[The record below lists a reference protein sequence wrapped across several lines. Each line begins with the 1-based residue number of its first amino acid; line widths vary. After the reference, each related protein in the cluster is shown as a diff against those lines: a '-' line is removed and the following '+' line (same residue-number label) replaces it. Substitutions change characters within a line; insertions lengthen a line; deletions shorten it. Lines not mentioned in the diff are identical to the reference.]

1 MANANGTASAAS
13 ENSTAIADLIAH
25 INHALCKV
33 VGTGS
38 SIQSIASDLPE
49 TPLAQ
54 DDAFCPE
61 LVFPQLARGV
71 IEHANTAMSLVE
83 KLETACRKGADRWI
97 KVTPE
102 SLPTDRSPVDAFL
115 QETDYVERAFYD
127 PDTGEWRGAHGGCIY
142 KPGEVAYWR
151 KGSRPSV
158 EVVAEEGGA

>member
-1 MANANGTASAAS
+1 MAKANGTALPALNESATT
-13 ENSTAIADLIAH
+13 EDLIRQ

-33 VGTGS
+33 IGTGS
-38 SIQSIASDLPE
+38 SISIIAADLPD
-49 TPLAQ
+49 TPLEY
-54 DDAFCPE
+54 DDVFCPE
-61 LVFPQLARGV
+61 LVFPSLGEGV
-71 IEHANTAMSLVE
+71 IKHANTAMSLLE
-83 KLETACRKGADRWI
+83 KLEIACRNGADRWI

-115 QETDYVERAFYD
+115 QEGDYVERAFYD